1 MFVAAST
8 ECFPELPLVDAIE
21 RLRDLEFSS
30 VVIAIHEDGNQLKPS
45 FVAENVERA
54 IGICRDTHRLD
65 VAGYSLQFNSTGEEL
80 YREFEACC
88 RLAKATKVASL
99 TVPSEIVV
107 ALPDTAL
114 DSWKAVRSPC
124 FTWKY

>member
-30 VVIAIHEDGNQLKPS
+30 VVIAIHEDGSQLKPS

-54 IGICRDTHRLD
+54 IGIL
-65 VAGYSLQFNSTGEEL
+65 S
-80 YREFEACC
+80 
-88 RLAKATKVASL
+88 
-99 TVPSEIVV
+99 
-107 ALPDTAL
+107 
-114 DSWKAVRSPC
+114 
-124 FTWKY
+124 